1 MNLAAATLLA
11 VWLLVQR
18 RLPERSTPASV
29 GAALLGLTA
38 GVTTNFLLLAGIV
51 YFALDPGFVLP
62 IIELLSERVGWF

>member
-11 VWLLVQR
+11 VWLLTQR
-18 RLPERSTPASV
+18 RLPERSTPV